1 MYVSPKAQ
9 QHRDGNA
16 EQRRIVADILADI
29 RRAEGSRP
37 RSTMPRTRTVWN
49 ACLQTYVEVR

>member
-16 EQRRIVADILADI
+16 EQRRIVADILASM
-29 RRAEGSRP
+29 RHTERP